1 MSGIVRIG
9 SARPSSGLILFYD
22 EINHLPTHGKASVR
36 QENTASH
43 HYTQSTAN

>member
-1 MSGIVRIG
+1 MVRIG
-9 SARPSSGLILFYD
+9 SAHPSSGLILCYD

-43 HYTQSTAN
+43 HYTWSTTS